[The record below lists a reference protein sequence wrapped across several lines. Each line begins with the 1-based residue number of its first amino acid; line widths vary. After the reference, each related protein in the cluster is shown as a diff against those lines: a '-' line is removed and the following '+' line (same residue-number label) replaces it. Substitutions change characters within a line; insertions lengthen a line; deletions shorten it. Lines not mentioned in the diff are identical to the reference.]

1 MFRCPGSTTTTTRRV
16 FPDHLITYLRLQF
29 PRFMSRRQHSA
40 PCGALVLAVRQ
51 MDDTPAEA
59 YLQGGL
65 STAWDDEDFE
75 LGSLEQALPAE
86 EEEED
91 FALPAAPVDSQEPG
105 KGGPVEADRPVLL
118 LNLSGMAKQLGQ
130 DDSSVSEL
138 RSQVIDALSASFLVK
153 SAELLVSGLCWHS
166 VNWRCAEDQQERLEE
181 LEPGSVMTVIPYPE
195 FIDGVPVDAL
205 WAGVCRPTAWE
216 VIDLMKN
223 FVANSHRDLRW
234 KADVCNELETMAE
247 REMCLLESRQASSSK
262 VASITSERQRVLDA
276 IDAAEEACGCGGG
289 EVPEKV
295 LRSMMAMLQNL
306 DSHLAEATVAHELLL
321 EEGGPEAAEGEAS
334 GVDLLVG
341 MIFQRL
347 PKRAGVSGADDLLWR
362 STTQRD
368 LRRMWLGTFGRLP
381 VASGLALKHRIGSG
395 IQQKLPGQRPRML
408 VPPPI
413 LPGTELPPMRRSS
426 GSRAK

>member
-1 MFRCPGSTTTTTRRV
+1 
-16 FPDHLITYLRLQF
+16 
-29 PRFMSRRQHSA
+29 
-40 PCGALVLAVRQ
+40 

-118 LNLSGMAKQLGQ
+118 LDLSGMAKQLGQ

-138 RSQVIDALSASFLVK
+138 RSQVLDALSASFLVK

-247 REMCLLESRQASSSK
+247 REMCLMESRQASSSK

-276 IDAAEEACGCGGG
+276 IEAAEGACGCGGG

-295 LRSMMAMLQNL
+295 LRSMMVMLQNL
-306 DSHLAEATVAHELLL
+306 DSHLAEATVAHELLA

-368 LRRMWLGTFGRLP
+368 LRRMWL
-381 VASGLALKHRIGSG
+381 
-395 IQQKLPGQRPRML
+395 
-408 VPPPI
+408 
-413 LPGTELPPMRRSS
+413 
-426 GSRAK
+426 

>member
-1 MFRCPGSTTTTTRRV
+1 MEV
-16 FPDHLITYLRLQF
+16 
-29 PRFMSRRQHSA
+29 
-40 PCGALVLAVRQ
+40 
-51 MDDTPAEA
+51 
-59 YLQGGL
+59 
-65 STAWDDEDFE
+65 
-75 LGSLEQALPAE
+75 
-86 EEEED
+86 
-91 FALPAAPVDSQEPG
+91 
-105 KGGPVEADRPVLL
+105 DRPVLL

-138 RSQVIDALSASFLVK
+138 RSQVIDALSASFLLK
-153 SAELLVSGLCWHS
+153 SSELLVSGLCWHS
-166 VNWRCAEDQQERLEE
+166 VNWRCADDQKERFEE

-195 FIDGVPVDAL
+195 FIDGVPVDSL

-223 FVANSHRDLRW
+223 CVANSHRDLRW
-234 KADVCNELETMAE
+234 KADVCKELEAMAE
-247 REMCLLESRQASSSK
+247 REMCLMESRQASSSK
-262 VASITSERQRVLDA
+262 VASITSERRRVLDA
-276 IDAAEEACGCGGG
+276 IDAAEEACGCDGG

-306 DSHLAEATVAHELLL
+306 DSHLAEATVALELIL
-321 EEGGPEAAEGEAS
+321 EEGGPDAPEGEAS

-347 PKRAGVSGADDLLWR
+347 PRRAGVSGADDLLWR

-381 VASGLALKHRIGSG
+381 VASGLALKHRIGSS
-395 IQQKLPGQRPRML
+395 IQQKSPGRPPRML

-413 LPGTELPPMRRSS
+413 LPGTELPPMRRWS

>member
-1 MFRCPGSTTTTTRRV
+1 MEPGSAPRSRAPPREERPK
-16 FPDHLITYLRLQF
+16 FLRATGLATGQ
-29 PRFMSRRQHSA
+29 QSA
-40 PCGALVLAVRQ
+40 LCRPKAL
-51 MDDTPAEA
+51 MDDTPEEA

-75 LGSLEQALPAE
+75 LGAMEQALPTE
-86 EEEED
+86 EEEEEA
-91 FALPAAPVDSQEPG
+91 FVLPVAPMDSQEPST
-105 KGGPVEADRPVLL
+105 GGPVEVDRPVLL

-138 RSQVIDALSASFLVK
+138 RSQVIDALSASFLLK
-153 SAELLVSGLCWHS
+153 SSELLVSGLCWHS
-166 VNWRCAEDQQERLEE
+166 VNWRCADDQQEIFEE

-234 KADVCNELETMAE
+234 KADVCKELEAMAE
-247 REMCLLESRQASSSK
+247 RAMCLMESRQASSSK

-276 IDAAEEACGCGGG
+276 IDAAEEACGCDG

-295 LRSMMAMLQNL
+295 MRSMVAMLQNL
-306 DSHLAEATVAHELLL
+306 DSHLVEATVALELIQ
-321 EEGGPEAAEGEAS
+321 EEGGPDAPEGEAS

-347 PKRAGVSGADDLLWR
+347 PRRAGVSGADDLLWR

-381 VASGLALKHRIGSG
+381 VASGLALKHRIGSS
-395 IQQKLPGQRPRML
+395 IQQTSPGRPPRML

-413 LPGTELPPMRRSS
+413 LPGTELPPMRRWS
-426 GSRAK
+426 GARTK